1 MEISILGMKCRLEV
15 IVLCIVVALIICCHL
30 LGSCSK
36 IGVMEGMALAGSA
49 VNVVVGDENY
59 NNWVSKANDY
69 AASMGYTSTQSK
81 YESHKGTPVPLPEG
95 QMDMFADNDFTPE
108 CCPSTYS
115 SSAGCACITQEQV
128 DYLNERG
135 GNRVD

>member
-1 MEISILGMKCRLEV
+1 MELSLFGMKCRLEIV
-15 IVLCIVVALIICCHL
+15 ILCVAVGFILCCHV

-36 IGVMEGMALAGSA
+36 IGVTEGMALAGSA
-49 VNVVVGDENY
+49 VNVVVGDDNY
-59 NNWVSKANDY
+59 NNWVTKANDY
-69 AASMGYTSTQSK
+69 AASMGYTHTQSK
-81 YESHKGTPVPLPEG
+81 YESRKGTPVPLPEG
-95 QMDMFADNDFTPE
+95 QMEMFADNEFSPE

-115 SSAGCACITQEQV
+115 NSSGCACITQEQV